1 MERLKGLL
9 VSHFAHHVE
18 GRFCVRLV
26 ECAEE
31 RSRAFHEVKRLD
43 SEEPGS
49 KEYWQAYCAFIEAE
63 AAFDAAMARADKAN
77 GDWKL
82 RVVE

>member
-1 MERLKGLL
+1 M
-9 VSHFAHHVE
+9 
-18 GRFCVRLV
+18 RLV